1 MTFRNQEYLVIVDY
15 FSKYPEMIALANYK
29 PLALSFCSVRMFL
42 LVMVFPTEIVS
53 DNMPFNS
60 HEFLTFTKEWGI
72 LLTTSSPTYSQSN
85 GQAERF
91 VQTLKRMLQK
101 ADRSWQR
108 PISGTFR
115 ISQHSCY
122 RD

>member
-1 MTFRNQEYLVIVDY
+1 
-15 FSKYPEMIALANYK
+15 
-29 PLALSFCSVRMFL
+29 MF
-42 LVMVFPTEIVS
+42 FARHGIPTEIVS

-91 VQTLKRMLQK
+91 CADAQTY
-101 ADRSWQR
+101 ASESDRSWQR
-108 PISGTFR
+108 THIWHF
-115 ISQHSCY
+115 
-122 RD
+122 